1 MISNEQLVAALEQL
15 APHDRE
21 LLELSLRRRV
31 PDEALATLF
40 EVDEAEV
47 ARRRAAAIEKLSSLL
62 DLQRGEDLGNVLK
75 SLLDQGTWAKVGA
88 RPAPGEEAAD
98 EDEAPAK
105 ADEPKPVLDLLSER
119 PSPASAETPAPEPKP
134 ARRRWMGPAALVV
147 GVLALVGAAIGALA
161 LSSGESSGKNA
172 GDDPEQRTFQPN
184 PPKPGGGEAKGEPFA
199 SGSARPLAQNL
210 TATVRGRA
218 VVYSRPGRGK
228 KRSLSAKTQFGT
240 PRVFG
245 VTRREG
251 GWLAVQAPELKNGQV
266 GWLRASD
273 AKLGSTP
280 WTLHADLSSKKIE
293 VRKDGARVRSFSVA
307 IGSPQNPT
315 PKGRFSVTDKLKVTD
330 ASSPYGCCVLAL
342 SGHQVDLPPDWPG
355 GDRLAVHAT
364 RDLSSIGKPV
374 SLGCMR
380 ARSEQARWLINTIP
394 LGSPIYVGA

>member
-40 EVDEAEV
+40 EVDEAEI
-47 ARRRAAAIEKLSSLL
+47 ARRRAAAIEELSSLL

-75 SLLDQGTWAKVGA
+75 SLLEQDTWAKVGSG
-88 RPAPGEEAAD
+88 PAHDGEGAEVAG
-98 EDEAPAK
+98 EPAK
-105 ADEPKPVLDLLSER
+105 AEEPKPVLDLLAER
-119 PSPASAETPAPEPKP
+119 PKPASSETPAPEPRP
-134 ARRRWMGPAALVV
+134 ARRRWLGRVALGV
-147 GVLALVGAAIGALA
+147 GVLALLGAAIGALA
-161 LSSGESSGKNA
+161 ISSGESSGKNA
-172 GDDPEQRTFQPN
+172 GDPEQRPFEPN
-184 PPKPGGGEAKGEPFA
+184 PSKAGDGEAKGEPFA
-199 SGSARPLAQNL
+199 SGSAQPLAQNL

-218 VVYSRPGRGK
+218 AIYSRPGRG
-228 KRSLSAKTQFGT
+228 RRRLLSAKTQFGT

-251 GWLAVQAPELKNGQV
+251 DWLAVQAPELKNGQV

-273 AKLGSTP
+273 AKVGSTP

-307 IGSPQNPT
+307 IGNPQNPT

-330 ASSPYGCCVLAL
+330 TSSPYGCCVLAL

-364 RDLSSIGKPV
+364 RDVSSIGKPV

-394 LGSPIYVGA
+394 LGSPIYVSA